1 MVRVAILVLALATL
15 VAGCGGLPRA
25 GADSAASPS
34 AAIPDRLE
42 PLSGHWRGTID
53 ETAGWFHQG
62 SMRVD
67 LTLAPDGTRTGT
79 IGKAR
84 AAGIATLKGRH
95 LILTG
100 TARSAREDD
109 AVYLRLTGDDTRRW
123 GETVTEFDGRP
134 ERASVALK
142 KTG

>member
-1 MVRVAILVLALATL
+1 MVRISIAALVLAWLL
-15 VAGCGGLPRA
+15 SGCGGLH
-25 GADSAASPS
+25 GARLDDAPS

-42 PLSGHWRGTID
+42 RLSGHWQGRID

-62 SMRVD
+62 SLPIDV
-67 LTLAPDGTRTGT
+67 TIAPDGTWTGT

-84 AAGIATLKGRH
+84 AAGTVELKGRH
-95 LILTG
+95 LILEG
-100 TARSAREDD
+100 TARSERAVTP
-109 AVYLRLTGDDTRRW
+109 VYLRLTGDAGRRW
-123 GETVTEFDGRP
+123 GETVAVFDGRE

>member
-1 MVRVAILVLALATL
+1 MVRISIIVLVLATTL
-15 VAGCGGLPRA
+15 SGCGGLRTV
-25 GADSAASPS
+25 GADGSALPS

-42 PLSGHWRGTID
+42 RLGGHWQGTID

-67 LTLAPDGTRTGT
+67 LTLAPDGTWTGT